1 MSHKKVSVIGAG
13 TMGAG
18 IAQVFAQNSINVTLF
33 DREESILSAAL
44 KGLRSRL
51 ESRVE
56 VGKISAEEVEKIF
69 GKIEISISL
78 DEVKDSDFIIEAV
91 FEDMEIKKD
100 IFEKI
105 DSLASPSTIFASNTT
120 SLSITEIASATNR
133 ADKVIGVHFF
143 NPPIV
148 MKLVEIMPGLQT
160 SKETIEQTIAL
171 AKILKKVPV
180 VANFDSPAG
189 IGSRVLAGLLNE
201 AVEVFSQGLA
211 SAEDIDTA
219 MKMGAGLPMGPLE
232 LIDLIGVDIHLA
244 KTETLYRELGE
255 TRYRPNFLLKKMVR
269 AGDLGRKSGR
279 GFYDY
284 SSS

>member
-18 IAQVFAQNSINVTLF
+18 IAQIFAQNSISVTLF
-33 DREESILSAAL
+33 DREESILSTAL

-51 ESRVE
+51 ESRIE
-56 VGKISAEEVEKIF
+56 AGKISVEEVEKIF

-100 IFEKI
+100 IFRKI
-105 DSLASPSTIFASNTT
+105 DSIASPSTIFASNTT
-120 SLSITEIASATNR
+120 SLSITEIASVTNR

-269 AGDLGRKSGR
+269 AGNLGRKSGR

-284 SSS
+284 GSS

>member
-1 MSHKKVSVIGAG
+1 MTPKKVSVIGAG
-13 TMGAG
+13 TMGVG
-18 IAQVFAQNSINVTLF
+18 IAQVFAQNSISVTLF
-33 DREESILSAAL
+33 DTEERILTSAL
-44 KGLRSRL
+44 TGLRKRL
-51 ESRVE
+51 EPRIE
-56 VGKISAEEVEKIF
+56 AGKISAVEVEKIF
-69 GKIEISISL
+69 EKINISVEL
-78 DEVKDSDFIIEAV
+78 ENVKDSDFIIEAI
-91 FEDMEIKKD
+91 FEDMKIKKE
-100 IFEKI
+100 IFGQI
-105 DSLASPSTIFASNTT
+105 DSLASPSAIFASNTT
-120 SLSITEIASATNR
+120 SLSITEIASSTER
-133 ADKVIGVHFF
+133 SDKVIGVHFF

-160 SKETIEQTIAL
+160 SKQTIEVTIEL
-171 AKILKKVPV
+171 AKQLKKVPI

-211 SAEDIDTA
+211 SAEDIDIA

-232 LIDLIGVDIHLA
+232 LIDLIGIDIHLA

-269 AGDLGRKSGR
+269 AGHLGRKTGK
-279 GFYDY
+279 GFFDY